1 MALGTWTGSGT
12 VLNKATVQ
20 RRKEPITLW
29 VIFFPVFSHAMD
41 KDGKKFFYP
50 LALRHSFLAAWA
62 VACLHLAGTAWADT
76 QQHAAAHHQ
85 NSTGTAT
92 PFSAEQVAY
101 GAQIYAGTCAI
112 CHGINLEGGHDVPDL
127 GDYFTA
133 RWANTPLDQLAGY
146 IARAM
151 PLMAP
156 GTLSPRDTVA
166 LVAFLL
172 HQNGVSP
179 SSNSASTNPS
189 GVTSITHC
197 SVTMW
202 STQC

>member
-1 MALGTWTGSGT
+1 M
-12 VLNKATVQ
+12 
-20 RRKEPITLW
+20 
-29 VIFFPVFSHAMD
+29 
-41 KDGKKFFYP
+41 FFYP
-50 LALRHSFLAAWA
+50 LALRPSFLAAWA
-62 VACLHLAGTAWADT
+62 VACLHLAGMAWADT

-85 NSTGTAT
+85 NSTGTAI
-92 PFSAEQVAY
+92 PFSAEQVTY

-179 SSNSASTNPS
+179 SSNTPLPVDEHQLAKLHFPATRNAATARPALNTRKNT
-189 GVTSITHC
+189 GNA
-197 SVTMW
+197 
-202 STQC
+202 Q